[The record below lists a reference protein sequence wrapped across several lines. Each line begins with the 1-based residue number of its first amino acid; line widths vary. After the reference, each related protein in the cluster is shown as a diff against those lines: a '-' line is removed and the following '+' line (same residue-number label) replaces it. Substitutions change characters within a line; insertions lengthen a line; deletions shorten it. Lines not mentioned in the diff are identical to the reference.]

1 MKSLRIYVTFA
12 SAVFFLFLNIAPPAV
27 AQTPAAPTDAGAK
40 PLTTALRDGQHDF
53 DFAIG
58 TWKTHVSRR
67 LHPLTGSSSW
77 IEFDGTVV
85 TRKVWNGLANLEE
98 IEADQPTGHTEL
110 LALRLYNP
118 KSHQWSLNG
127 TSSNEPSLSSPPIG
141 EFKDGRGVFVDQEPF
156 NGRMILVRDVFSE
169 ITADSHHME
178 QAFSD
183 DGGKTW
189 EANWVATLTRVK
201 Q

>member
-1 MKSLRIYVTFA
+1 MKILSFSHKFVCVSCCALLSFA
-12 SAVFFLFLNIAPPAV
+12 LPATS
-27 AQTPAAPTDAGAK
+27 QTPAAPADAGAK
-40 PLTTALRDGQHDF
+40 PATVALRDGQHDF

-67 LHPLTGSSSW
+67 LHPLTGSTTW

-127 TSSNEPSLSSPPIG
+127 TSSSDTVLSSPPTG
-141 EFKDGRGVFVDQEPF
+141 EFKDGRGEFFDQEPF
-156 NGRMILVRDVFSE
+156 NGRMILVRDVFSD

-189 EANWVATLTRVK
+189 EANWIATLTRVK